1 MAAAKWL
8 QLFQP
13 SHPQTS
19 PHRRGE
25 ERNLCVQQLW
35 IRHSYED
42 KHALGIVSDLRK
54 FISFH
59 SFSKYCMST
68 KCQAVL
74 GAEGTQR
81 CEISRYNVYETSIR
95 KTSWVAAAETLVRN
109 DSGH

>member
-1 MAAAKWL
+1 
-8 QLFQP
+8 
-13 SHPQTS
+13 
-19 PHRRGE
+19 
-25 ERNLCVQQLW
+25 
-35 IRHSYED
+35 
-42 KHALGIVSDLRK
+42 
-54 FISFH
+54 
-59 SFSKYCMST
+59 MST